1 MMDIPVN
8 DKDPG
13 TDSSGVAEGPGL
25 PLPARSQ
32 AQDGKG
38 PSVPTPHLA

>member
-25 PLPARSQ
+25 PFPARSQ